1 MTYTQYETGA
11 MRSDGAWI
19 PADPDNRDWQ
29 EFQQWLAAGNVP
41 LSPEQPE

>member
-1 MTYTQYETGA
+1 MTYTQYENGA

-29 EFQQWLAAGNVP
+29 EYQQWLAEGNVP
-41 LSPEQPE
+41 LQPEQPE